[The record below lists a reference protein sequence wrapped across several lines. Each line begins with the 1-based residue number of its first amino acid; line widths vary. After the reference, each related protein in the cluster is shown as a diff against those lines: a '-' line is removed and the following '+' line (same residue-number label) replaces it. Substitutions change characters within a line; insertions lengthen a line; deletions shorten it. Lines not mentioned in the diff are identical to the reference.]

1 MRCSPSQKISPR
13 SAGRTPRDR
22 QNESGLAG
30 TVGAE
35 QRRDFA
41 GRTLIE
47 TSRSTGRPPRATNR
61 LRTVSSDAVIGLL
74 ASEVGAAHDRI
85 VKHGAG
91 RPHGEALAEVQHHG
105 LHADG
110 GDQIGVVVDEHE
122 L

>member
-1 MRCSPSQKISPR
+1 MPAPLAPSSAVISP
-13 SAGRTPRDR
+13 
-22 QNESGLAG
+22 
-30 TVGAE
+30 GA
-35 QRRDFA
+35 
-41 GRTLIE
+41 TLIE

-61 LRTVSSDAVIGLL
+61 LRTVSSDAVIALL

-91 RPHGEALAEVQHHG
+91 RPHGEAFAEVQHHG